1 MHRDEHADEPVG
13 ESGCTEY
20 RQLSRRRFLS
30 TTARVS
36 AAAAIFPSWLPR
48 ITLAKHYSSSRDVMV
63 SVFMRGGTDGLAMV
77 IPFTDPLYY
86 SLRPTIRTP
95 APDSLAANKAIALDN
110 FFAFP
115 PAMQGLLP
123 AYHEQDLL
131 VMHAVGQ
138 LTSTSRSHFDA
149 QRYMEVGKPVDPD
162 LTSGWLGRHLASVP
176 PIHPQSKL
184 RGVGIGSGLA
194 KTLVGGPKTLPI
206 ADPAN
211 YSIGGSASTRAARS
225 TLLAANYAETNDPLK
240 SSALDALN
248 TIDLLTT
255 LNFNGYVPSNGVTYP
270 NTSFGRALRAV
281 AVLIK
286 ADVGIEAASVDIGGW
301 DTHATQDPNGGQMF
315 NSMLG
320 FSTALG
326 VFWADVIATDYP
338 VTAVALSEFG
348 RNAKEN
354 GSAGTDHGRATAMFA
369 MGRQIAGGRVLT
381 AGWPGLA
388 PEQLESR
395 QDLRVT
401 LDYRDVL
408 AEIVERRLE
417 NSNLG
422 FVFPGWNPTFRG
434 VTR

>member
-13 ESGCTEY
+13 DSGCTEY

-36 AAAAIFPSWLPR
+36 AAAAIFPAWLPK
-48 ITLAKHYSSSRDVMV
+48 ITLAKHYSASRDVMV
-63 SVFMRGGTDGLAMV
+63 SVFMRGGVDGLAMV

-123 AYHEQDLL
+123 AYLEQDLL

-138 LTSTSRSHFDA
+138 LTNTSRSHFDA
-149 QRYMEVGKPVDPD
+149 QRYMEVGKPLDPD

-176 PIHPQSKL
+176 PINPQAQL

-211 YSIGGSASTRAARS
+211 YTIGGAASTRPARS
-225 TLLAANYAETNDPLK
+225 AFLAADYAEANDPLK

-248 TIDLLTT
+248 TIDLLTS

-301 DTHATQDPNGGQMF
+301 DTHATQDPNAGQMF
-315 NSMLG
+315 TSMLG

-326 VFWADVIATDYP
+326 AFWADVIATDYP

-381 AGWPGLA
+381 NGWPGLA

-408 AEIVERRLE
+408 AEIVARRLE

-422 FVFPGWNPTFRG
+422 FVFPSWTPTFRG